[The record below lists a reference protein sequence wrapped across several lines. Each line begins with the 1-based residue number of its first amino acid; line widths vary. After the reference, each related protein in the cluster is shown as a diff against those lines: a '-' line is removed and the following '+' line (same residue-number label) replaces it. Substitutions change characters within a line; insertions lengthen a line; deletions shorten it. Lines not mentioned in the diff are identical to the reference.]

1 MEHLPLSEGELPSAV
16 PDCRQVQR
24 LAELPGVRAI
34 GASERS
40 GQPLVVPLASLRV
53 PDRWRGEGELI
64 YPRDSGTA
72 EGRLESPGGGFTL
85 WLGGSWRG
93 RVEIFVDGRQ
103 VAARDGEL
111 DRANQ
116 FIEVGS
122 SPLPGGR
129 HQLRLMYEG
138 GGLAPGSGGPAFG
151 LGPLVV
157 AQSTA
162 ADAKVR
168 YLA

>member
-53 PDRWRGEGELI
+53 PDRWRGDGELI

-72 EGRLESPGGGFTL
+72 EGSFESPGGDFTF
-85 WLGGSWRG
+85 WLRGSWRG
-93 RVEIFVDGRQ
+93 
-103 VAARDGEL
+103 
-111 DRANQ
+111 
-116 FIEVGS
+116 
-122 SPLPGGR
+122 GGR
-129 HQLRLMYEG
+129 NFLV
-138 GGLAPGSGGPAFG
+138 GPAVG
-151 LGPLVV
+151 GRGGESARARP
-157 AQSTA
+157 T
-162 ADAKVR
+162 
-168 YLA
+168 